1 MPRPRHSPLALL
13 LGTVTL
19 LAALLTGCG
28 PRWTIIAQTS
38 PDPLL
43 GARDFYIESIHF
55 DPPMVGEKTEAEYQA
70 DKSPEQRDSWDAD
83 KRDTS
88 GAYAAAII
96 ETAPELRF
104 VTQPA
109 PRVFVVRPIVPFIEP
124 GFYGG
129 YISAPTQVL
138 MHVQILASDGALV
151 DEIAIRSLIGPS
163 FINAASGT
171 RLRQAG
177 ADLGR
182 VTADYLH
189 KRTLAP

>member
-1 MPRPRHSPLALL
+1 MPRPRPSPLALV
-13 LGTVTL
+13 LGALTL
-19 LAALLTGCG
+19 LVALLTGCG
-28 PRWTIIAQTS
+28 PRWTVVAQAV

-43 GARDFYIESIHF
+43 GARDFYVEPVHF
-55 DPPMVGEKTEAEYQA
+55 DPLMVGEKTEAEYQA

-88 GAYAAAII
+88 GGYAAAVI
-96 ETAPELRF
+96 EAAPELRF

-109 PRVFVVRPIVPFIEP
+109 PGVFIVRPIVPFIEP
-124 GFYGG
+124 GFFGG
-129 YISAPTQVL
+129 YVSAPTQVM
-138 MHVQILASDGALV
+138 MHVQILASDGGLV
-151 DEIAIRSLIGPS
+151 DEIIIRSLIGAS
-163 FINAASGT
+163 FLNAASGT

-189 KRTLAP
+189 KRTQAP